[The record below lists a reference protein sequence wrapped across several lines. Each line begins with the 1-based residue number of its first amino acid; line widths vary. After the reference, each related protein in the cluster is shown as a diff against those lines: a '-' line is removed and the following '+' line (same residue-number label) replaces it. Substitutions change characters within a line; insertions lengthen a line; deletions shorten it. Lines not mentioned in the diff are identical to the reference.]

1 MAEWLEPA
9 RWQNYSYCKEIVP
22 RVPQMK
28 QEEARPQQLFVTW
41 RWCLVWRRWPPW
53 LSRGMGT
60 GRGALLS
67 LRRSQCS
74 PALVRPFVFAA
85 PKILIFLA
93 SAFVLAE
100 HHQEGDRTKV
110 RVQVCL
116 VP

>member
-1 MAEWLEPA
+1 M
-9 RWQNYSYCKEIVP
+9 
-22 RVPQMK
+22 
-28 QEEARPQQLFVTW
+28 EAVL
-41 RWCLVWRRWPPW
+41 
-53 LSRGMGT
+53 RGPNQPE
-60 GRGALLS
+60 AAAVL
-67 LRRSQCS
+67 
-74 PALVRPFVFAA
+74 PYPVRPFVFAA